1 MSRPSL
7 SSLKTFEVVARLGSL
22 RAAGE
27 VLHITQSAV
36 SHQLRRLEDSLN
48 VQLLEK
54 KGRGIRLTP
63 RGEQLALRLKEGFEL
78 IDEALDTVTGATAVE
93 QIRIMCLPSVAVRWL
108 IPRLNR
114 FRALHPDYAISFQYI
129 DSSSTDV
136 PPDIDVQITWFDG
149 NPQGNFA
156 KTRLFKG
163 DTVPV
168 ASPLYLQTIAP
179 INHPRDLLRLD
190 LLHDATSDPWRYWFQ
205 GQGLNPSH
213 LERGMF
219 YQDFNLLS
227 SAAIAGQ
234 GVALCP
240 PRLIEQELANGT
252 LEVLFTERANTAR
265 AYWLFSH
272 PEPRPAV
279 GEFTEW
285 LQQEACE
292 PEADFGAN

>member
-36 SHQLRRLEDSLN
+36 SHQLRRLEDNLQ

-63 RGEQLALRLKEGFEL
+63 KGEQLALRLREGFQR
-78 IDEALDTVTGATAVE
+78 IDDALDSITSSTAVE
-93 QIRIMCLPSVAVRWL
+93 QIRIMCLPSIAVRWL

-114 FRALHPDYAISFQYI
+114 FRNLHPDYAISFQYI
-129 DSSSTDV
+129 DTSSTDV
-136 PPDIDVQITWFDG
+136 APDIDIQITWFDG
-149 NPQGNFA
+149 KPPGNFH
-156 KTRLFKG
+156 KTMLFKG

-179 INHPRDLLRLD
+179 IKYPRDLLRLD
-190 LLHDATSDPWRYWFQ
+190 LLHDATADPWRYWFQ

-213 LERGMF
+213 LDRGMF

-252 LEVLFTERANTAR
+252 LEVLFTDRANSSR

-272 PEPRPAV
+272 SDPRPAV
-279 GEFTEW
+279 REFMAW
-285 LQQEACE
+285 LQQEAGE
-292 PEADFGAN
+292 PEVGLSAD